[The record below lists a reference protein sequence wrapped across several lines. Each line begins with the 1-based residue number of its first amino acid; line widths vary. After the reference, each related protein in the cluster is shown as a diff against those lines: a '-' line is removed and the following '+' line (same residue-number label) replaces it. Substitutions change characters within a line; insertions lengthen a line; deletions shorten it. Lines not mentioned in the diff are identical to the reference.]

1 MQVAAK
7 MAGFSLGQ
15 ADILRRAI
23 GKKKKAAL
31 DEQRTNFV
39 DGAVAQGHPASKAN
53 QVYDY
58 IERFADYGF
67 NRAHAFAYSFV
78 GFQMGYLKVH
88 YPGPFYAALL
98 RGTRN
103 NPAKVKEYLAEA
115 KKRRIQILP
124 PDINQSS
131 YGFYLAGLQQIR
143 FGLGSIK
150 GIRRDFIGDIVKER
164 QNQGPFTSL
173 DNFLYRIDSKWRKQE
188 LLLPLIEVGAFDSL
202 EPKRRQLASELEGKI
217 QNIQYS
223 GGSMDLLDLMA
234 LKVTDIRDY
243 SLEERLNLEEQYLG
257 VYLSGC
263 LLYTSDAADD

>member
-1 MQVAAK
+1 
-7 MAGFSLGQ
+7 
-15 ADILRRAI
+15 
-23 GKKKKAAL
+23 
-31 DEQRTNFV
+31 
-39 DGAVAQGHPASKAN
+39 
-53 QVYDY
+53 
-58 IERFADYGF
+58 
-67 NRAHAFAYSFV
+67 
-78 GFQMGYLKVH
+78 
-88 YPGPFYAALL
+88 
-98 RGTRN
+98 
-103 NPAKVKEYLAEA
+103 KEYLAEA
-115 KKRRIQILP
+115 KKRSIQILP

-243 SLEERLNLEEQYLG
+243 SLEERLNL
-257 VYLSGC
+257 
-263 LLYTSDAADD
+263 